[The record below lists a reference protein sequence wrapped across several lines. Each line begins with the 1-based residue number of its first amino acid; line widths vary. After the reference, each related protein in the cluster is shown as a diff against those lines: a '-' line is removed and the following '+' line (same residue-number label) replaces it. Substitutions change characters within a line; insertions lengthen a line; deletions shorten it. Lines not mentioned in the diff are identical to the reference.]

1 MDNPEQFAAWA
12 FAAGVPHPRSEE
24 IPGKFPN
31 QPLINQNCFPS
42 LSKQM
47 WQFGFRHHPELQ
59 EKWVKPATGQLRNFT
74 TWDVVDAMPTVA
86 EMLVEEFPEKAKT
99 LAGVTPE
106 NHKQMVKEQEA
117 KVTDMLAKLQAAVDG
132 MKGE

>member
-1 MDNPEQFAAWA
+1 M
-12 FAAGVPHPRSEE
+12 
-24 IPGKFPN
+24 PGKFPN
-31 QPLINQNCFPS
+31 QPLISPACFNV
-42 LSKQM
+42 LSEQL
-47 WQFGFRHHPELQ
+47 WELGFRHHPELQ
-59 EKWVKPATGQLRNFT
+59 TRWIKPVQGAVRNFT
-74 TWDVVDAMPTVA
+74 TWDLVDIMPTAV

-117 KVTDMLAKLQAAVDG
+117 LVLGKLQELQAAIEN